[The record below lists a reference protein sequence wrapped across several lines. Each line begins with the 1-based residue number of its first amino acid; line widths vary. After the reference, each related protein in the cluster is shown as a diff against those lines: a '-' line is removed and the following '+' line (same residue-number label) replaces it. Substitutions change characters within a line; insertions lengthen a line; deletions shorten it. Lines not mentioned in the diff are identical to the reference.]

1 MARKTD
7 PAIRPRILCE
17 AEHLMHLKGYR
28 ATSLED
34 IAKACAMTKA
44 NLLHHFESKEA
55 LGLAVLDYKI
65 QATRCGCLDPL
76 GLCSDPAEAV
86 QTLFD
91 QAAKFY
97 KGNGCK
103 AGCFIGNVATEMSD
117 VSELFRAKVSAFFE
131 EWTGRLEAALRRARE
146 AGIYKGSLRPR
157 ASAEAVL
164 ALYQGSLMLARAH
177 RDPDVLRR
185 AGREAA
191 AMLSAHRT
199 ERRTL

>member
-1 MARKTD
+1 MARKVD

-34 IAKACAMTKA
+34 IARACSMTKA

-65 QATRCGCLDPL
+65 AATRCGCLDPL
-76 GLCSDPAEAV
+76 GCCSDPAEAV
-86 QTLFD
+86 AALFE

-97 KGNGCK
+97 KGNGCR
-103 AGCFIGNVATEMSD
+103 AGCFIGNVASEMSD
-117 VSELFRAKVSAFFE
+117 VSERFREKVSAFFD

-164 ALYQGSLMLARAH
+164 ALYEGSLILARAH

-191 AMLSAHRT
+191 ALLAVHRS
-199 ERRTL
+199 ELRSP

>member
-1 MARKTD
+1 MARKSD

-28 ATSLED
+28 STSLED
-34 IAKACAMTKA
+34 IAAACKMTKA

-65 QATRCGCLDPL
+65 QLTRCGCLDPL
-76 GLCSDPAEAV
+76 GRCGDPAEAV
-86 QTLFD
+86 QELFVS
-91 QAAKFY
+91 AAKVH
-97 KGNGCK
+97 KGNGCR
-103 AGCFIGNVATEMSD
+103 AGCFVGNVASEMSD
-117 VSELFRAKVSAFFE
+117 VSEVFRAKVSAFFE
-131 EWTGRLEAALRRARE
+131 EWTSRLESGLLRARE

-157 ASAEAVL
+157 AAAEAVL
-164 ALYQGSLMLARAH
+164 ALYQGSLILARAH

-191 AMLSAHRT
+191 AMLGAHRT
-199 ERRTL
+199 ETKPS

>member
-1 MARKTD
+1 MARKSD

-28 ATSLED
+28 STSLED
-34 IAKACAMTKA
+34 IAAACKMTKA

-76 GLCSDPAEAV
+76 GATADPADSVRA
-86 QTLFD
+86 LFD
-91 QAAKFY
+91 QAAKVH
-97 KGNGCK
+97 KGNGCR
-103 AGCFIGNVATEMSD
+103 AGCFVGNVASEMSD
-117 VSELFRAKVSAFFE
+117 VSELFRAKVSSFFE
-131 EWTGRLEAALRRARE
+131 EWTSRIEAALRRARE

-164 ALYQGSLMLARAH
+164 ALYEGAMILARAH

-191 AMLSAHRT
+191 AMLAAHRS
-199 ERRTL
+199 ERRPS